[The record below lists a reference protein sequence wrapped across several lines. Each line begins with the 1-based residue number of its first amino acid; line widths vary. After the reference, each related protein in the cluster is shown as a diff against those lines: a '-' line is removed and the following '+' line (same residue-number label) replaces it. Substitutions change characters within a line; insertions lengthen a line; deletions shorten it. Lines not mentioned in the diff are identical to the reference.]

1 MFTKRDTMENKR
13 DINLDFFR
21 GSAIILM
28 IIDHILVFF
37 TSIKFYNSLFDII
50 RETLTRYSMPL
61 FMIISGLLLAKY
73 GISIKRWLQV
83 FLLSIFLNIIVYFYW
98 KDFNFPEILLI
109 WSLITIFSKIIIKFP
124 IFILISGLIQ
134 YQYFPINY
142 QAYQPGIIV
151 LFLSIGIISSNRILH
166 GEFLDNFVNLK
177 IFKPI
182 VSIGKYPLSIYFIHI
197 IFLIL
202 ILNLFF

>member
-1 MFTKRDTMENKR
+1 MNKR

-21 GSAIILM
+21 GFAIFLM

-61 FMIISGLLLAKY
+61 FMIISGLLLAKH

-83 FLLSIFLNIIVYFYW
+83 FLVSIILNTIIYFYW
-98 KDFNFPEILLI
+98 KEFNFPEILLL
-109 WSLITIFSKIIIKFP
+109 WSFITIFTKILLKFP
-124 IFILISGLIQ
+124 IFILISGFIQ

-166 GEFLDNFVNLK
+166 GEILDKFVNLK

-182 VSIGKYPLSIYFIHI
+182 LLLGKYPLSIYFLHI

-202 ILNLFF
+202 ILNLFY

>member
-1 MFTKRDTMENKR
+1 MYNKRDTMENKR

-28 IIDHILVFF
+28 IIDHTLVFF
-37 TSIKFYNSLFDII
+37 TSIKFYNSFFDII

-61 FMIISGLLLAKY
+61 FMIISGLLLAKH

-83 FLLSIFLNIIVYFYW
+83 FLLSVFLNIIIYFYW
-98 KDFNFPEILLI
+98 KNFNFPEILLI
-109 WSLITIFSKIIIKFP
+109 WSLITIFSKILIKFP

-166 GEFLDNFVNLK
+166 GELLDNFVNLK

-182 VSIGKYPLSIYFIHI
+182 VLIGKYPLSIYFIHI

>member
-1 MFTKRDTMENKR
+1 MYNKRDTMENKR

-28 IIDHILVFF
+28 IIDHTLVFF
-37 TSIKFYNSLFDII
+37 TSIKFYNSFFDII

-61 FMIISGLLLAKY
+61 FMIISGLLLAKH

-83 FLLSIFLNIIVYFYW
+83 FLLSVFLNIIIYFYW
-98 KDFNFPEILLI
+98 KNFNFPEILLI
-109 WSLITIFSKIIIKFP
+109 WSFITIFSKILIKFP

-166 GEFLDNFVNLK
+166 GELLDNFVNLK

-182 VSIGKYPLSIYFIHI
+182 VLIGKYPLSIYFIHI